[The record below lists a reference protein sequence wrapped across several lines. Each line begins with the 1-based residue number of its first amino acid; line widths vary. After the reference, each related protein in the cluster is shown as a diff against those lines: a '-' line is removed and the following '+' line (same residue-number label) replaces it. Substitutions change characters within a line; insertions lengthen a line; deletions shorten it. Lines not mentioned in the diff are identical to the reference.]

1 MIDQK
6 TGNIINIASAIS
18 AFPQNPAYG
27 ASKAGIIHFTK
38 TCEVELA
45 KYNIRV
51 NCIAPGE
58 IATQGVAALLGGSFL
73 AINNQIPM
81 GRMGQSEEIA
91 GGVIYL
97 ASKASTDVTGQTIII
112 DGGELIKPSI
122 IPPEE
127 FMSQSA

>member
-1 MIDQK
+1 M
-6 TGNIINIASAIS
+6 
-18 AFPQNPAYG
+18 
-27 ASKAGIIHFTK
+27 
-38 TCEVELA
+38 ELA

-73 AINNQIPM
+73 TINNQKPM

-97 ASKASTDVTGQTIII
+97 ASKVSIYVTGQTIII

-122 IPPEE
+122 MPPEE
-127 FMSQSA
+127 FMNPSG